1 MKILKDED
9 GRKLADEFGLDYLS
23 LEDFER
29 YYPDDLKAK
38 SADAAAL
45 SRRTMG
51 ITALSNANDI
61 VIAVCDFSDGAN
73 TAAVKISNLLK
84 DDGYSSSI
92 VVVTEST
99 FISLSQRVF
108 NNLSEN
114 VDDTSIA
121 ENENHLRLLLGD
133 SKERRA
139 SDIRIALLQDST
151 MIQYE
156 IDGRL
161 EASKFSDSPRSFGV
175 MLGRCIFSHLPSK
188 EGGVN
193 TSTGEYNDVE
203 QLNATFTL
211 AGGRWRAGL
220 FPADIGPV
228 ISIRS
233 FGVQGPLPSL
243 EELGFE
249 PEQCIVIR
257 QSTHLG
263 NGAFVVTGPTGS
275 GKSTTLA
282 AIADE
287 LNDGSRAI
295 YSLEDPVERYI
306 DGIYQATVEDIE
318 DADKTRTFKQMGKQL
333 LRQKPNVI
341 IYGEIRTQSTAES
354 AIRMGTTGHMCL
366 GTLHTASAMGAAVS
380 LAYDLGIDANRL
392 RDPSLL
398 RAIVYQRLVSKVC
411 ACCGYDWEIKQ
422 ERISS
427 YHAKRIKEFFDEE
440 TLGKM
445 RFIGDGCNECG
456 GRGFKGRTVVAEVVP
471 IDNAALQYIAVLD
484 TVSWHQHLFQDG
496 RWDTI
501 QAHAIKKIQRG
512 IVDIFECEKQLG
524 ILTGLGVFDKF
535 DPDEIKAQVL
545 SDAKEKDKTLKST

>member
-1 MKILKDED
+1 MKILNDED
-9 GRKLADEFGLDYLS
+9 GLKLADS
-23 LEDFER
+23 LGIDFFSLYDFEN
-29 YYPDDLKAK
+29 YHPDDLKKK

-45 SRRTMG
+45 SRQTMG
-51 ITALSNANDI
+51 ITALSNSNNV

-73 TAAVKISNLLK
+73 TAAVKISSLLK
-84 DDGYSSSI
+84 DGGYSSAV

-108 NNLSEN
+108 NTLAES
-114 VDDTSIA
+114 VDDTSIQ

-133 SKERRA
+133 SKDRGA

-161 EASKFSDSPRSFGV
+161 EPSKFSDSPRSFGV

-188 EGGVN
+188 EGGAN
-193 TSTGEYNDVE
+193 TSTGEYNDIE
-203 QLNATFTL
+203 QLNATFNL

-228 ISIRS
+228 ISIRA

-257 QSTHLG
+257 QSTHVG
-263 NGAFVVTGPTGS
+263 NGAFIVTGPTGS

-287 LNDGSRAI
+287 LNDGSRAV

-306 DGIYQATVEDIE
+306 KGVYQATVEDIE
-318 DADKTRTFKQMGKQL
+318 DADKKRTFKEMSKQL
-333 LRQKPNVI
+333 LRQKPNVV
-341 IYGEIRTQSTAES
+341 IYGEIRTKSTAES

-380 LAYDLGIDANRL
+380 LSYDLGIDANRL

-398 RAIVYQRLVSKVC
+398 RALVYQRLVPKVC
-411 ACCGYDWEIKQ
+411 GCCGYSWEEKQ
-422 ERISS
+422 KRISS
-427 YHAKRIKEFFDEE
+427 YHAKRINGFFDEE
-440 TLGKM
+440 TREAM
-445 RFIGDGCNECG
+445 RFIGDGCDKCD

-471 IDNAALQYIAVLD
+471 IDNAALQFISELD
-484 TVSWHQHLFQDG
+484 TVGWHNYLFKDG

-501 QAHAIKKIQRG
+501 HAHAIKKIKRG
-512 IVDIFECEKQLG
+512 MVDIFACEKQLG
-524 ILTGLGVFDKF
+524 ILTGPGVFGNF
-535 DPDEIKAQVL
+535 DPMEIKSQVVE
-545 SDAKEKDKTLKST
+545 DAKEKDKAV